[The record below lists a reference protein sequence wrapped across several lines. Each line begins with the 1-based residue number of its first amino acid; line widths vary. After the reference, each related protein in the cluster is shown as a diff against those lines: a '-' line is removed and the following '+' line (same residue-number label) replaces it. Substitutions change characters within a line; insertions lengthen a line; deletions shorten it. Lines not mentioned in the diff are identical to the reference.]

1 MPIPKNL
8 LDILAC
14 PVCKTPL
21 TVTPHD
27 SLKCAQCHRA
37 YPIRD
42 GLPILLADEAT
53 IENA

>member
-1 MPIPKNL
+1 MPIPQDL

-21 TVTPHD
+21 TFNPQQDT
-27 SLKCAQCHRA
+27 LKCPHCNRA

-42 GLPILLADEAT
+42 GLPILLPDQAT
-53 IENA
+53 